1 MTNNIKDLE
10 KKAAALADEIRRRKY
25 ELALMEEEQNSY
37 ERRARIADRFEDQD
51 YANHCRVEAELL
63 TADIE
68 WRRDRLEEYKD
79 MYYEA
84 LVEYNR
90 AKETA

>member
-25 ELALMEEEQNSY
+25 ELALMEEEQDSY
-37 ERRARIADRFEDQD
+37 ERRARIADRFEDQPFAD
-51 YANHCRVEAELL
+51 HCRVEAELL
-63 TADIE
+63 AADIE
-68 WRRDRLEEYKD
+68 WRRDRLEEYTG
-79 MYYEA
+79 MYNEA
-84 LVEYNR
+84 LREYNR